1 MILQSITVKRLKAL
15 RQDKTISFAP
25 GLNVVKGR
33 DNEAGKSSLRTA
45 ITKALFQ
52 DPTTLREDVYA
63 LTSWGTDDPW
73 EVSLEFQADSE
84 SYRITKSLRDG
95 SCELTRIGS
104 SERPLTS
111 KNAIADKITDFIGCP
126 SEVFFESTACIGQ
139 DELIR
144 IIPQGATATEERKA
158 LGAMTQRLQ
167 ATISG
172 AEAVDVPSILSR
184 LYNKTHRKD
193 ARGPYWN
200 MLRITERVERVQS
213 EMTAQKYKVD
223 RVMENRRELN
233 RIREELEKI
242 SKDLPPKKEVVEK
255 NNKIKELQKEIER
268 DKAQYSSYQRA
279 KGLKST
285 LDRLAEEL
293 KQFSC
298 IIDAEEKTEQL
309 NVAHSELQSLE
320 RQRAGLE
327 EDIKTVRRQSPSLWL
342 LLSGVGLMIG
352 GLIGLVAS
360 NYLAIVAGIGFVFS
374 LYWLIS
380 YMAWKRQK
388 KSISEKT
395 AQFESDVRHN
405 NSVINELLS
414 SFGCGDYAQYERQFK
429 EYKRITDKRKEE
441 SDKLVGLIGDKE
453 WTIFEEENQDLDIQV
468 SAKQKEVEKLLPF
481 KMDPLR
487 LQEFVSE
494 VEEKE
499 ILKESFEAKR
509 RGLDEFF
516 QYIDVD
522 TDQLASISEELKQL
536 EHEKEFWERK
546 QKVFEITR
554 EVLDEAHRQT
564 LSRAAHALE
573 DELGKYMST
582 ITSGRYTQVK
592 IDENDLSLWTFSP
605 EKADWVYVLE
615 LSRATQDQFYI
626 CARFALVKLITEGK
640 QPPLLLDDPFVNFH
654 SKRLNQMVQ
663 LLQELAKE
671 NQILLFT
678 CSDAYDKYGNVILLE

>member
-1 MILQSITVKRLKAL
+1 MILQNITVKRLKAL
-15 RQDKTISFAP
+15 KQGKTISFAP
-25 GLNVVKGR
+25 GLNVVKGG
-33 DNEAGKSSLRTA
+33 DNEAGKSSLRIA

-52 DPTTLREDVYA
+52 DPTTSREDVHA

-95 SCELTRIGS
+95 SCELTWIGS
-104 SERPLTS
+104 SERPITS
-111 KNAIADKITDFIGCP
+111 KNAIADKITDFVGCP

-144 IIPQGATATEERKA
+144 IIPQGATVTEERKA

-200 MLRITERVERVQS
+200 VLRISERMERVQS
-213 EMTAQKYKVD
+213 EMTAQKDKVD
-223 RVMENRRELN
+223 RVMENRKELN
-233 RIREELEKI
+233 RIRGELERI

-279 KGLKST
+279 KGLKSA
-285 LDRLAEEL
+285 LDGLAEEL

-298 IIDAEEKTEQL
+298 FIDAGEKIERL
-309 NVAHSELQSLE
+309 NVAYSELQSLE

-327 EDIKTVRRQSPSLWL
+327 EAIKTVRRQSPSLWL

-360 NYLAIVAGIGFVFS
+360 NYLAIVAGIGFVFL

-380 YMAWKRQK
+380 HMAWKRQK

-395 AQFESDVRHN
+395 AQFESDVRRN
-405 NSVINELLS
+405 NSVIKELLS
-414 SFGCGDYAQYERQFK
+414 SFGCGDYAQYERQFR
-429 EYKRITDKRKEE
+429 EYKRITDKRKEA
-441 SDKLVGLIGDKE
+441 SDKLVGLVGDKE
-453 WTIFEEENQDLDIQV
+453 WTTFEEENQDLDIQV

-487 LQEFVSE
+487 LQEFVNE

-499 ILKESFEAKR
+499 KLKESFEAKR

-522 TDQLASISEELKQL
+522 TDQLVSISEELKQV

-554 EVLDEAHRQT
+554 EVLDGAHRQA
-564 LSRAAHALE
+564 LSRAAKALE

-605 EKADWVYVLE
+605 EKADWVNVLE

-654 SKRLNQMVQ
+654 PKRLNKMVQ